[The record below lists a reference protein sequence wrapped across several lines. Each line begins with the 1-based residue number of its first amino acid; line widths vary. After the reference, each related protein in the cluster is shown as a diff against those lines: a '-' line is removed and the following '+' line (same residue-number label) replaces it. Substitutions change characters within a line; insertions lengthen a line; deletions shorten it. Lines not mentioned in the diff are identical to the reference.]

1 MWWNVAV
8 QGIFP
13 VKRFLANITFKRF
26 ISRMNNPAKKFHK
39 MYQWTIFC
47 ELLLLTKL
55 EGKIDE
61 KMKKPNFLFFY
72 KPIFFLLS
80 PMWKIYLILI
90 WKLFLHFKKKSYIFL
105 LHLVLE
111 NLICHSVI
119 GLVLIIFPYLHIA
132 WIRILPKRPNFTAY

>member
-39 MYQWTIFC
+39 IYQWKIFC
-47 ELLLLTKL
+47 ELLFLTKAWRQNRW
-55 EGKIDE
+55 KNE
-61 KMKKPNFLFFY
+61 KTEFFIFY